1 MMKQVLVL
9 GGGTAGTMVAN
20 RLLHRLRVE
29 HDFWHV
35 VVVDRDDHHLYQPG
49 LLTVPFGT
57 TEAES
62 LVRSRRRYLERGAEL
77 VLGEVEGVDPARSRV
92 HLRGGRVL
100 PYDYLVVASGTSPR
114 PDQTPGMSGE
124 LWRRRVHDFYT
135 LEGAVALRRQL
146 DRWLG
151 GRIVVHIAEMPIKC
165 PVAPLEFT
173 FLLDAFLE
181 RRGVRRDTDL
191 TFVTP
196 LDGAFTQPVARER
209 LGGMLAERRVRVL
222 TDFLVDHVDTTRRR
236 LVSVDDREQ
245 PFDLLVTVPVN
256 MGADFVARS
265 GLGDELQY
273 VPVDPGTLLS
283 HTHPNIFAVGDATD
297 VPTSKAGSV
306 AHFEAEAFAD
316 NFVQYDRGHPMSHLY
331 DGHANCFVESGHGRA
346 LLLDFG
352 YDAQPLPGRYPVPV
366 LGPLSLLA
374 ETRPNHW
381 AKAAMQRL
389 YWSALLHGRP
399 VPIPSRAPRADP
411 AARTAA

>member
-1 MMKQVLVL
+1 MKQVLVL

-29 HDFWHV
+29 FDFWHL
-35 VVVDRDDHHLYQPG
+35 VVVDRDDRHLYRPG
-49 LLTVPFGT
+49 LLTVPFGG
-57 TEAES
+57 TEVDA
-62 LVRSRRRYLERGAEL
+62 LVRSRRRYLEPGVEL
-77 VLGEVEGVDPARSRV
+77 VLGEVEGIDPARCRV
-92 HLRGGRVL
+92 HLRGGRAL
-100 PYDYLVVASGTSPR
+100 PYDYLVIATGTSPR
-114 PDQTPGMSGE
+114 PDQTPGMAGD

-135 LEGAVALRRQL
+135 PDGAVALHRRL

-151 GRIVVHIAEMPIKC
+151 GRIVVHIAEMPITC

-173 FLLDAFLE
+173 FLLHEFLE
-181 RRGVRRDTDL
+181 RRGVRGDTDL

-209 LGGMLAERRVRVL
+209 LGGMLDARGVRL
-222 TDFLVDHVDTTRRR
+222 RTDFVVDHVDTTHRR

-256 MGADFVARS
+256 LGADVVARS

-273 VPVDPGTLLS
+273 VPVDPGTLIS
-283 HTHPNIFAVGDATD
+283 RAHPNIFAVGDATD

-316 NFVQYDRGHPMSHLY
+316 NLVEHDRGRPMTHLY

-352 YDAQPLPGRYPVPV
+352 YETQPLPGRYPLPV

-374 ETRPNHW
+374 ETRANHW
-381 AKAAMQRL
+381 AKATMARL
-389 YWSALLHGRP
+389 YWNVLLHGRP
-399 VPIPSRAPRADP
+399 LPIPSRAPRP
-411 AARTAA
+411 APAVA